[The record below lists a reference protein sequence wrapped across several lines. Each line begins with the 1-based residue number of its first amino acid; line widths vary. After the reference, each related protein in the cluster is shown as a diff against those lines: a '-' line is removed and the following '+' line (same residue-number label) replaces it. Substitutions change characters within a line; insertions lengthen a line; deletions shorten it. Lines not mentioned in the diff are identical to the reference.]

1 MKKTTLLIL
10 LITIVIISNGQRKI
24 KKLEVKEEG
33 FNVSMNFQPII
44 NEIIQSGLTFKITPV
59 SADELNSIFLDES
72 IFNGVYD
79 YSHYEKSRNIYFQR
93 KIKKKRK
100 REKSNYEFLLEGGEW
115 LFDNEMINLQE
126 YNNLTHQINDAYNN
140 EKKVETSLLERI
152 ILSNPYYIGNKYL
165 TVFKIEFSNPSNS
178 HFEFDEIITIE
189 SGNSSLRA
197 LPTALIKEELQKKG
211 LLNLEKSLALERH
224 NLPCSLL
231 IPPDSHI
238 EKYFAV
244 LPLDYNNE
252 TIKISFSGYDTKF
265 EWSIVKD
272 VKSINELYT
281 FYAFNLIWY
290 DPKDVPFNGLNFNIL
305 KIPTSLFVFLGD
317 SELFISESYL
327 NEEFEIFTLSM
338 HNDKLYYGRNRNI
351 GIYFLDKEKSK
362 RQSIK
367 LMMESIDDL
376 TKIIK

>member
-252 TIKISFSGYDTKF
+252 TIKISFS
-265 EWSIVKD
+265 E
-272 VKSINELYT
+272 
-281 FYAFNLIWY
+281 
-290 DPKDVPFNGLNFNIL
+290 
-305 KIPTSLFVFLGD
+305 
-317 SELFISESYL
+317 
-327 NEEFEIFTLSM
+327 
-338 HNDKLYYGRNRNI
+338 RC
-351 GIYFLDKEKSK
+351 EKY
-362 RQSIK
+362 
-367 LMMESIDDL
+367 
-376 TKIIK
+376 